1 MNSPLKV
8 ENTTLTFGVKFGTF
22 VIKGLLKVIDNIRLE
37 GIIRIFSQI
46 VWKNEDKHFIS
57 FLFFS
62 YCDFFFFSISFG
74 FIFLGISSLELWS
87 GLKGF

>member
-22 VIKGLLKVIDNIRLE
+22 VIKRLLKVIDNIRLE

-57 FLFFS
+57 FLFFL
-62 YCDFFFFSISFG
+62 IV
-74 FIFLGISSLELWS
+74 IFLFFPFHL
-87 GLKGF
+87 GLYF